1 MPIAVIFTLTLL
13 LLFTACKGS
22 NTSTQAAPPVMPPP
36 LVKAVQPTQ
45 QDVLEWDEYT
55 GRIEATETVTVKS
68 RVNGYLVQVNFKAGD
83 KVKKGDLLFVIDPRP
98 YQAEAAR
105 SEGELKRT
113 ETRLELARSEL
124 KRAVPLLK
132 ARAMSQEEYEIRDA
146 AVREA
151 DAAVKTAAAAV
162 QLAHLNLQFT
172 EIRSPISGRVSRE
185 LITVGNLVKNDDT
198 LLTVIVST
206 DPVYVYLDADER
218 AILKYRRMAESGL
231 KGSGR
236 VRPVAAELALIDE
249 TGYPHQGHIDY
260 SDPRLDAA
268 TGSLKVRGIFANPA
282 DLLSPG
288 FFARVRIASGKPH
301 AVVLV
306 PERALAIDQDQR
318 YVWVLKDNDAVEY
331 RRIVPG
337 SKVGANRVI
346 LEGLTTTDWVITEG
360 LQKIRPGITVKPE
373 RLQTA
378 AAG

>member
-1 MPIAVIFTLTLL
+1 MSVTVIFALTLS

-22 NTSTQAAPPVMPPP
+22 NTTQAGPPAMPPP
-36 LVKAVQPTQ
+36 LVKAAQPTR
-45 QDVLEWDEYT
+45 QDITEWDEYT
-55 GRIEATETVTVKS
+55 GRIEATETVAVKS

-105 SEGELKRT
+105 TESELKRA
-113 ETRLELARSEL
+113 ETRLELTRSEL

-132 ARAMSQEEYEIRDA
+132 ARALSQEEYEARDA
-146 AVREA
+146 AAREA

-172 EIRSPISGRVSRE
+172 EIRSPISGRISRE
-185 LITVGNLVKNDDT
+185 LITVGNLVRSDDT

-236 VRPVAAELALIDE
+236 VRPVPAELALIDE

-260 SDPRLDAA
+260 SEPRLDAA
-268 TGSLKVRGIFANPA
+268 TGSLKIRGIFSNAA

-288 FFARVRIASGKPH
+288 FFARVRISSGKPH
-301 AVVLV
+301 SAILV
-306 PERALAIDQDQR
+306 PDRAVATDQDQR
-318 YVWVLKDNDAVEY
+318 YVWILKDNDAVEY

-337 SKVGANRVI
+337 GKVG
-346 LEGLTTTDWVITEG
+346 
-360 LQKIRPGITVKPE
+360 GIASCRKDSA
-373 RLQTA
+373 RRI
-378 AAG
+378 G